1 MIICLDSGNTRIKWG
16 VHDGARW
23 LGQGAISHAEVSS
36 LAGQLSPWP
45 GAEKILLANVAGVS
59 AAQAIRHALTDWPA
73 DWLEVV
79 SETSR
84 CGVSN
89 GYKNPGQLGVDRWC
103 ALLGARTL
111 TQSPCV
117 VVMAGTAT
125 TIDSLDASGRF
136 LGGFILPGGELMRRA
151 LAKDTA
157 GLPFANGAYS
167 AYPQC
172 TDDAIVAGS
181 IEAQVGAIERAV
193 SRLGSTAQ
201 CLISGG
207 NAQLLAEHCAK
218 PCRVLENLPLEGLL
232 QLAHDIYPQR

>member
-1 MIICLDSGNTRIKWG
+1 MIVCLDSGNSRIKWG
-16 VHDGARW
+16 VHDGAQW
-23 LGQGAISHAEVSS
+23 LGQGAISHAEISR
-36 LAGQLSPWP
+36 LAEQLAPWP
-45 GAEKILLANVAGVS
+45 NAEKILLANVAGAS
-59 AAQAIRHALTDWPA
+59 AAERIRQTLS
-73 DWLEVV
+73 DWLAKWQEVT
-79 SETSR
+79 SEAVR
-84 CGVSN
+84 CGVIN
-89 GYKNPGQLGVDRWC
+89 GYKNPEQLGVDRWC
-103 ALLGARTL
+103 ALLGARAL

-125 TIDSLDASGRF
+125 TIDSLDANGCF

-157 GLPFANGAYS
+157 RLPFANGSYA

-193 SRLGSTAQ
+193 SRLGGTAQ

-207 NAQLLAEHCAK
+207 NAQALAERCTKA
-218 PCRVLENLPLEGLL
+218 CRVIENLPLEGLL
-232 QLAHDIYPQR
+232 QLAHET

>member
-1 MIICLDSGNTRIKWG
+1 MIVCLDSGNSRIKWG

-23 LGQGAISHAEVSS
+23 LGQGAISHTEGGKLAEQ
-36 LAGQLSPWP
+36 LAPWP
-45 GAEKILLANVAGVS
+45 TAEKILLANVAGAS
-59 AAQAIRHALTDWPA
+59 AAQTIRQALTDWTA
-73 DWLEVV
+73 EWLEVA
-79 SETSR
+79 SEASR

-103 ALLGARTL
+103 ALLGARAL

-157 GLPFANGAYS
+157 GLPFANGGYTT
-167 AYPQC
+167 YPQC
-172 TDDAIVAGS
+172 TDDAIVSGI

-193 SRLGSTAQ
+193 SRLGSAAQ

-207 NAQLLAEHCAK
+207 NARVLAEYCAQ
-218 PCRVLENLPLEGLL
+218 PCRVVENLPLEGLL
-232 QLAHDIYPQR
+232 QLAHQA

>member
-1 MIICLDSGNTRIKWG
+1 MIICLDSGNSRIKWG
-16 VHDGARW
+16 VHDGAKW
-23 LGQGAISHAEVSS
+23 LGQGAVSHAEIGQLAEHLTPWP
-36 LAGQLSPWP
+36 LAG
-45 GAEKILLANVAGVS
+45 KILLANVAGAS
-59 AAQAIRHALTDWPA
+59 AAQTIRQTLTSWQA
-73 DWLEVV
+73 EWLEVA
-79 SETSR
+79 SQASR

-103 ALLGARTL
+103 ALLGARAL

-157 GLPFANGAYS
+157 GLPFANGTYATF
-167 AYPQC
+167 PQC
-172 TDDAIVAGS
+172 TDDAIVSGI

-193 SRLGSTAQ
+193 SRLGSAAH

-207 NAQLLAEHCAK
+207 NARVLAEHCAK
-218 PCRVLENLPLEGLL
+218 PCRVVENLPLEGLL
-232 QLAHDIYPQR
+232 QLASET

>member
-1 MIICLDSGNTRIKWG
+1 MIVCLDSGNSRIKWG
-16 VHDGARW
+16 VHDGANW
-23 LGQGAISHAEVSS
+23 LGQGAVSHAEISQLTEQ
-36 LAGQLSPWP
+36 LAPWP
-45 GAEKILLANVAGVS
+45 LVEKILLANVAGAS
-59 AAQAIRHALTDWPA
+59 AAQVIRQTLTGWQA
-73 DWLEVV
+73 EWLEVT
-79 SETSR
+79 SEASR

-103 ALLGARTL
+103 ALLGARAL

-136 LGGFILPGGELMRRA
+136 LGGFILPGGDLMCRA

-157 GLPFANGAYS
+157 GLPFAKGAY
-167 AYPQC
+167 AAFPQC
-172 TDDAIVAGS
+172 TDDAIVSGI

-193 SRLGSTAQ
+193 SRLGSAAQ

-207 NAQLLAEHCAK
+207 NARMLAEHCAK
-218 PCRVLENLPLEGLL
+218 PCRIIKNLPLEGLL
-232 QLAHDIYPQR
+232 QLARQV

>member
-1 MIICLDSGNTRIKWG
+1 MIICLDSGNSRIKWG
-16 VHDGARW
+16 VHDGTKW
-23 LGQGAISHAEVSS
+23 LGQGAVSHSEV
-36 LAGQLSPWP
+36 GQLAEQLAPWP
-45 GAEKILLANVAGVS
+45 VAEKILLANVAGAS
-59 AAQAIRHALTDWPA
+59 AAQTIRQTLTDWPA
-73 DWLEVV
+73 EWLEVAA
-79 SETSR
+79 EAAR

-103 ALLGARTL
+103 ALLGARAL
-111 TQSPCV
+111 TTSSCV

-157 GLPFANGAYS
+157 GLPFANGAY
-167 AYPQC
+167 AAFPQC

-181 IEAQVGAIERAV
+181 IEAQVGAIERAIH
-193 SRLGSTAQ
+193 RLGDEAQ

-207 NAQLLAEHCAK
+207 NARVLAEHCAK
-218 PCRVLENLPLEGLL
+218 PCHVIENLPLEGLL
-232 QLAHDIYPQR
+232 QLAREV

>member
-1 MIICLDSGNTRIKWG
+1 MIICLDSGNSRIKWG
-16 VHDGARW
+16 VHDGTKW
-23 LGQGAISHAEVSS
+23 LGQGAVSHSEV
-36 LAGQLSPWP
+36 GQLAEQLAPWP
-45 GAEKILLANVAGVS
+45 VAEKILLANVAGAS
-59 AAQAIRHALTDWPA
+59 AAQTIRQTLTDWPA
-73 DWLEVV
+73 EWLEVA
-79 SETSR
+79 SEAAR

-89 GYKNPGQLGVDRWC
+89 GYKNPAQLGVDRWC
-103 ALLGARTL
+103 ALLGARAL

-157 GLPFANGAYS
+157 GLPFANGAY
-167 AYPQC
+167 AAFPQC

-181 IEAQVGAIERAV
+181 IEAQVGAIERAIH
-193 SRLGSTAQ
+193 RLGDEAQ

-207 NAQLLAEHCAK
+207 NARVLAEHCAK
-218 PCRVLENLPLEGLL
+218 PCHVIENLPLEGLL
-232 QLAHDIYPQR
+232 QLAREV

>member
-1 MIICLDSGNTRIKWG
+1 MIICLDSGNSRIKWG
-16 VHDGARW
+16 VRDGAKW

-36 LAGQLSPWP
+36 LARQLAPWP
-45 GAEKILLANVAGVS
+45 VVEKILLANVAGAS
-59 AAQAIRHALTDWPA
+59 AAQTIRQTLTDWPA
-73 DWLEVV
+73 EWLEVT
-79 SETSR
+79 SQASR

-103 ALLGARTL
+103 ALLGARAL

-157 GLPFANGAYS
+157 GLPFANGAYA

-193 SRLGSTAQ
+193 SRLGSEAQ
-201 CLISGG
+201 CLFSGG
-207 NAQLLAEHCAK
+207 NAKVLAEYCAK
-218 PCRVLENLPLEGLL
+218 PCRVVENLPLEGLL
-232 QLAHDIYPQR
+232 QLSREV

>member
-1 MIICLDSGNTRIKWG
+1 MIICLDSGNSRIKWG
-16 VHDGARW
+16 VHNGTNW
-23 LGQGAISHAEVSS
+23 LGQGAVSHAEIGQ
-36 LAGQLSPWP
+36 LAGQLAPWP
-45 GAEKILLANVAGVS
+45 LAGEILLANVAGAS
-59 AAQAIRHALTDWPA
+59 AAQKIRQALTDWPA
-73 DWLEVV
+73 EWLEVA
-79 SETSR
+79 SEAAR

-111 TQSPCV
+111 TRSPCV

-157 GLPFANGAYS
+157 GLPFANGVYA

-181 IEAQVGAIERAV
+181 IEAQVGTIERAV
-193 SRLGSTAQ
+193 SRLGSAAQ

-207 NAQLLAEHCAK
+207 NAKLLVEHCAK
-218 PCRVLENLPLEGLL
+218 PCRVVENLPLEGLL
-232 QLAHDIYPQR
+232 QLAREI